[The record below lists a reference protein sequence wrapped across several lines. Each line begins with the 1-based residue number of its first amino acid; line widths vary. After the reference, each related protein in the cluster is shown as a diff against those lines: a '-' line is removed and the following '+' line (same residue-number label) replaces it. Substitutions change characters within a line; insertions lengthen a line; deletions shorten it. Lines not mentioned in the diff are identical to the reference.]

1 MDQEIPLPPPRTI
14 RTRSPA
20 KKALEPLRA
29 APPRPSR
36 LSVSSFP
43 SSDPAFFSSDDI
55 PSSSLENYN
64 NNNNNA
70 EKPANSK
77 KRRYRGTWW
86 GEKAIEAKRKRAD
99 FREKRH
105 LDSGVW
111 MGSDGSSSEC
121 LLSSEASSCDDFL
134 ALGQDAKKVS
144 VVENNMKDDH
154 DDDDAEEAGNGR
166 DTGPTFVARNLQKQ
180 DEPKEH
186 KTARDLVNDCLEK
199 GQDCVDLR

>member
-1 MDQEIPLPPPRTI
+1 
-14 RTRSPA
+14 
-20 KKALEPLRA
+20 
-29 APPRPSR
+29 

-64 NNNNNA
+64 A
-70 EKPANSK
+70 EKPVNSK

-121 LLSSEASSCDDFL
+121 LLSSEASSCEDFL
-134 ALGQDAKKVS
+134 GPDQHAQDETKVS
-144 VVENNMKDDH
+144 VMEDNMKDD
-154 DDDDAEEAGNGR
+154 EEENAR
-166 DTGPTFVARNLQKQ
+166 DTGPNFAARNLQKQ

-186 KTARDLVNDCLEK
+186 QTARALVNNCLDK
-199 GQDCVDLR
+199 GQDCIDLR